1 MVDSAEK
8 VKGRN
13 EMALARNKKYTK
25 EVENV
30 IMRSE
35 GG

>member
-1 MVDSAEK
+1 
-8 VKGRN
+8 
-13 EMALARNKKYTK
+13 MALACNKKYNK

-35 GG
+35 GGTLKMSWNGRVM